1 MSEYTIKS
9 WVIPDLPVSQVSTR
23 ERISAFGTLISASF
37 SMRGVRRDDARSKY
51 NYYEMDFY
59 DARGVLPEV
68 LN

>member
-1 MSEYTIKS
+1 MSEPSSGSCTA
-9 WVIPDLPVSQVSTR
+9 VALAVATV
-23 ERISAFGTLISASF
+23 FGLFTGMDFGILISASF

>member
-1 MSEYTIKS
+1 
-9 WVIPDLPVSQVSTR
+9 
-23 ERISAFGTLISASF
+23 
-37 SMRGVRRDDARSKY
+37 MRGVRRDDARSKY